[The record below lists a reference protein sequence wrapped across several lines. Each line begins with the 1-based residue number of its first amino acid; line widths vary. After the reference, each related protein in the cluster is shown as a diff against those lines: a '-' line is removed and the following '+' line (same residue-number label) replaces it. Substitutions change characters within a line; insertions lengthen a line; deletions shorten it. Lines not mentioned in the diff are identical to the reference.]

1 MVQDVQTVQTV
12 EALAFI
18 LPRALRYGGFAAY
31 SGQPAIPSSAKHA
44 SRDAGEEIGAGLNPS
59 AALRAGSAH
68 GSTNSPSSAHPER
81 VEGLNVSNELNV
93 FS

>member
-1 MVQDVQTVQTV
+1 MVQGVQTVQTV
-12 EALAFI
+12 EAPSFI

-44 SRDAGEEIGAGLNPS
+44 SRDAGEEPGGELIGAQ
-59 AALRAGSAH
+59 R
-68 GSTNSPSSAHPER
+68 
-81 VEGLNVSNELNV
+81 LNVSNELNV